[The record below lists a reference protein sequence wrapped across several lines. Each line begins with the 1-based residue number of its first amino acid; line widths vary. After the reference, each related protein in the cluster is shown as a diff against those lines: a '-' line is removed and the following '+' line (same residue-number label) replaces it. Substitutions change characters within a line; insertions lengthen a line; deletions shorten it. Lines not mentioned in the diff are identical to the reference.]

1 MKFVQFRCYACENGV
16 NRNSVKEKCTLHNI
30 PMYLIIHYAP
40 FSYFFAFQIE
50 ILGTFMPNWEQFY
63 AEREQKIFILLVQ
76 EPF

>member
-1 MKFVQFRCYACENGV
+1 
-16 NRNSVKEKCTLHNI
+16 
-30 PMYLIIHYAP
+30 MYLIIHYDP

-76 EPF
+76 EPFWASEITFTNNVPKPIQLSIFVPASP